1 MGKLVRENLGGWVK
15 GGKVEVEF
23 PEVPAKDGFSML
35 LVKDKHEEVAM
46 AFGHTGPA
54 RVSPDYYAV
63 TTMNLILG
71 GLGNSSR
78 LAQGFLSRDITYRF
92 LESEFQFAFL
102 GGLFQVAV
110 VIPSSFVTPAL
121 ETVLQIVEALK
132 SSPIKESELA
142 AAKEQLVGWYTA
154 TLNSPSLVANQVSS
168 MELYDI
174 GSDFLLNFPKRVQ
187 EVTRERVEEVSKN
200 YLSTSR
206 AAAVIVG
213 TCDSSV
219 PELRKLGVVEISE
232 MSGEHREN

>member
-23 PEVPAKDGFSML
+23 PEVRVKEGFSML
-35 LVKDKHEEVAM
+35 LVKNRHEEVAL

-78 LAQGFLSRDITYRF
+78 LAQGFLSRGITYRF
-92 LESEFQFAFL
+92 LESEFQFASL
-102 GGLFQVAV
+102 GGLLQVAV

-154 TLNSPSLVANQVSS
+154 TLNSPSLVAKQVSS

-174 GSDFLLNFPKRVQ
+174 GSDFLVNFPKRVQ